1 MRIKHY
7 YCLKNKFGL
16 LRFLNRYEIPYQTE
30 DSFEVL
36 GTSVQVSDKKFIS
49 IILCG
54 NIADGSNCKQAD
66 HILSQMWKRNDKNSK
81 SGTEVGA
88 GQKLFE
94 RSNTCL

>member
-36 GTSVQVSDKKFIS
+36 GTSVQVSDK
-49 IILCG
+49 
-54 NIADGSNCKQAD
+54 
-66 HILSQMWKRNDKNSK
+66 
-81 SGTEVGA
+81 EY
-88 GQKLFE
+88 LFE
-94 RSNTCL
+94 LYEDQKSVMKNLSNSFHLFQDWIRLQPVNIPKEKLKRRNGCLFGTKA